1 MTATPDWHP
10 DPTGRYE
17 RRYWNGSAWTEH
29 VLRGSQESTDPI
41 VPAPTP
47 ALRPTSRQSLLW
59 ISIAIAVLL
68 LVMTVVLVTWII
80 RAFERVSGLYAAPAL
95 AAIGF

>member
-17 RRYWNGSAWTEH
+17 RRYWNGSAWSEH
-29 VLRGSQESTDPI
+29 VLSGSQQGTDPI
-41 VPAPTP
+41 VPPPTP
-47 ALRPTSRQSLLW
+47 EPRPKSKQSLLW

-68 LVMTVVLVTWII
+68 LVMTVVLVTVII

-95 AAIGF
+95 AAIAL